1 MSLSDTDPAVEV
13 KQTVFGSGSNTTILK
28 VQARASN
35 EIQAM
40 MQVIT
45 YLSSEAENAE
55 EPLDFVKERDWNKKI
70 NVRFTNYRPQI
81 EKDLQTLVPLYRDKY
96 RLAWAQSGIS
106 EGRRNEISALLSV
119 KSRTELATCNGNPI
133 TALDNLAKWLADQ
146 ASKTLKDN
154 QAYSEAAIR
163 YFLYTEFQRCNI
175 FPNEVV
181 VS

>member
-1 MSLSDTDPAVEV
+1 MNPSDVEPVVEV
-13 KQTVFGSGSNTTILK
+13 KQTILGSGSNTTILK

-35 EIQAM
+35 EMQAM

-45 YLSSEAENAE
+45 YLSSEAENTE

-70 NVRFTNYRPQI
+70 NVRFVSYRPQI
-81 EKDLQTLVPLYRDKY
+81 EEDLQTLMPLYRDKY

-106 EGRRNEISALLSV
+106 EGRRDEISALLSV
-119 KSRTELATCNGNPI
+119 KSRAELAACNGDPI
-133 TALDNLAKWLADQ
+133 TALDNLAKWLVDQ

-154 QAYSEAAIR
+154 QDYSEAAIR

-175 FPNEVV
+175 FPNEVG